1 MSDVPLGT
9 IMAFLVTTLI
19 LSVLIASGFGVT
31 SRSTNEVRSSD
42 TEAIV
47 VFHQADIGEYLREE
61 ADII

>member
-1 MSDVPLGT
+1 
-9 IMAFLVTTLI
+9 MAR
-19 LSVLIASGFGVT
+19 ASGFGVT
-31 SRSTNEVRSSD
+31 SRSTSEMRTSD